1 MPFPCTLTRLPDG
14 RWSAQHDSR
23 DVGAVSVQAATRE
36 EAIGKITGEIRYRL
50 ELCPC
55 TGETWQHIDVQ
66 VLEST

>member
-1 MPFPCTLTRLPDG
+1 MGFPCSLKRLPSG
-14 RWSAQHDSR
+14 QWTAQHDSR
-23 DVGAVSVQAATRE
+23 EVGSVSVQAATRE
-36 EAIGKITGEIRYRL
+36 EAIAKITGEIRYRL